1 MPIDR
6 FAIESELAN
15 IVDPE
20 IGVSIVELEL
30 IDKLDITE
38 DGRVSVQFHA
48 TTPYCPAF
56 FALQIAQ
63 DIKDRLSKL
72 PGVKEVHVK
81 MTGHYMEDYINQ
93 LVEGGEI
100 RPE

>member
-1 MPIDR
+1 MPLDR
-6 FAIESELAN
+6 YAVEVELAQ

-20 IGVSIVELEL
+20 IGVSIMELEL
-30 IDKLDITE
+30 IDKLEISE
-38 DGRVSVQFHA
+38 DGRIDVQFHA

-63 DIKDRLSKL
+63 DIKERLSRL
-72 PGVKEVHVK
+72 PGVREVHVR

-93 LVEGGEI
+93 LVEGGELKTG
-100 RPE
+100 